1 MPGLHS
7 TKSCI
12 WLLLRE
18 EFNFRLGLYQLA
30 MGAGENLVLEQEEHY
45 LTDGLITYVRVNG
58 VNT

>member
-1 MPGLHS
+1 
-7 TKSCI
+7 
-12 WLLLRE
+12 
-18 EFNFRLGLYQLA
+18 